1 MHRASNE
8 MQSYLVMELPSCLGK
23 LFESM
28 GISKTLRNFECAV
41 ELWRDFK
48 SGYFIREKRIKASWP
63 DSFRNY
69 TLFVGINF
77 TIKYQGSELLNFK
90 SNTRPKLHQDLKLLH
105 T

>member
-48 SGYFIREKRIKASWP
+48 SGYFIREKGIKASWP

-69 TLFVGINF
+69 TLFCRNLFYNKISRLRIANF
-77 TIKYQGSELLNFK
+77 
-90 SNTRPKLHQDLKLLH
+90 
-105 T
+105 